1 MTVIVFLVVQELNAE
16 PVIPEGF
23 PDWVDIM
30 NGWGSKMIAA
40 VEVGHLSS
48 ETSYVSFF
56 RIDSIDAH
64 CG

>member
-1 MTVIVFLVVQELNAE
+1 MIVIVFLIVQELNAE

-40 VEVGHLSS
+40 VEVGS
-48 ETSYVSFF
+48 
-56 RIDSIDAH
+56 
-64 CG
+64 

>member
-1 MTVIVFLVVQELNAE
+1 MIVIVFLIVQELNAE

-40 VEVGHLSS
+40 VEVGHPSTEKS
-48 ETSYVSFF
+48 
-56 RIDSIDAH
+56 
-64 CG
+64 